1 MRQQCID
8 ILRQFSFSSPLAI
21 CWPLL
26 APQCIEYFAP
36 ILIGRP
42 RQKLILAT
50 RHLLA
55 TGQLL
60 PYQRC
65 KLLQNNIDCKIQ
77 NTILSQHK
85 NLASPGHSPSAG
97 QLLALSALQNNI
109 DCKIQ
114 NTISYIIADSRCK
127 TILIAIIYNIN
138 NILQIRPLTEQESP
152 DPAFEW
158 GSECYFG
165 GS

>member
-1 MRQQCID
+1 MNTAIQLDSEFEELERNDTRNYKIFCANID
-8 ILRQFSFSSPLAI
+8 RPPKTKTYPRHSPSA
-21 CWPLL
+21 
-26 APQCIEYFAP
+26 
-36 ILIGRP
+36 
-42 RQKLILAT
+42 
-50 RHLLA
+50 
-55 TGQLL
+55 GQLL
-60 PYQRC
+60 PSA
-65 KLLQNNIDCKIQ
+65 LQNNIDCKIQ
-77 NTILSQHK
+77 NTILSQDK
-85 NLASPGHSPSAG
+85 NLASPRHLPSAG

-138 NILQIRPLTEQESP
+138 NILQIRRLTEQESS

-165 GS
+165 SS